1 MAPLGARPTV
11 AGRYRTGDLLGRGG
25 MGEVYDAVDL
35 RLDRRVAL
43 KRLRAD
49 MADDPSMRR
58 RVEVEARLAAK
69 LIHPN
74 VVTVFDSGLDEGHPF
89 IVMERLGGR
98 TLSDELSRE
107 PMEPDRVRAMALQVL
122 EALAAAHAIGL
133 IHRDVKPGNILE
145 GQGETWKVADF
156 GIATTTDSD
165 HTITR
170 TGEVLGS
177 PSYLAPERLEG
188 HAATAR
194 SDLYSLG
201 VVLYEAVS
209 GSRPFGE
216 GNPWALG
223 VRIREGRYE
232 PLPEAAPGVD
242 PDLAAAIERAM
253 SRDPADRFASA
264 QEMAQTLRGPASPTR
279 PLDAPAADEAP
290 TVVID
295 RDDDPTAALEPV
307 GAPPAARTAAPK
319 RLLTILLV
327 AGVLIVAVAAIT
339 AVAIFD
345 GPTTAGTPPAPTTS
359 SDTTGVPAPLQDA
372 LNRLQE
378 TIDP

>member
-1 MAPLGARPTV
+1 
-11 AGRYRTGDLLGRGG
+11 
-25 MGEVYDAVDL
+25 VYDAVDL

-145 GQGETWKVADF
+145 GQDETWKVADF

-295 RDDDPTAALEPV
+295 RDDDPTAVLEPV

>member
-1 MAPLGARPTV
+1 
-11 AGRYRTGDLLGRGG
+11 

-35 RLDRRVAL
+35 RLDRPVAL

-74 VVTVFDSGLDEGHPF
+74 VVTVFDSGLDGGHPF

-98 TLSDELSRE
+98 TLSDELAGG
-107 PMEPDRVRAMALQVL
+107 PMEADRVRVMALQVL

-145 GQGETWKVADF
+145 GPGATWKVADF
-156 GIATTTDSD
+156 GIATSTDSD

-188 HAATAR
+188 RAATAR

-223 VRIREGRYE
+223 IRIREGRYE
-232 PLPEAAPGVD
+232 PLSGAAPGVD
-242 PDLAAAIERAM
+242 PDLAASIERAM
-253 SRDPADRFASA
+253 SHDPAHRFASA
-264 QEMAQTLRGPASPTR
+264 EEMAQALQSPASPTG
-279 PLDAPAADEAP
+279 PLGARAADEAP

-295 RDDDPTAALEPV
+295 RDDDPTAVLGPVEP
-307 GAPPAARTAAPK
+307 PPAARATAPK
-319 RLLTILLV
+319 RLLPVLLIAVVLVV
-327 AGVLIVAVAAIT
+327 AIAAIA
-339 AVAIFD
+339 AVAIFN
-345 GPTTAGTPPAPTTS
+345 GPTTAGTPPAPTTPPG
-359 SDTTGVPAPLQDA
+359 TTGVPTPLQDA
-372 LNRLQE
+372 LDRLQE
-378 TIDP
+378 SINP